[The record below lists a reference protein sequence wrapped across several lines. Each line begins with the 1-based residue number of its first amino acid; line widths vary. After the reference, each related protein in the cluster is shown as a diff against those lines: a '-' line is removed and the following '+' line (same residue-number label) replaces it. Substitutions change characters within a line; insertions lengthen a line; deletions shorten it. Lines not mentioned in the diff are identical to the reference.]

1 MGAKYL
7 ADNINSLAPDGRLVV
22 IGMQG
27 GVKAELNLGA
37 LLSKGDR
44 RGDIPAGRS
53 EASKAAI
60 CEAVEREVWPMF
72 ASGQIKP
79 VVTPCYRSTK
89 RPRRIGCWP
98 NPGPSARSSLQVA
111 PTERT

>member
-1 MGAKYL
+1 MLINYHEVKFVEALEHRADVILDVMGAKYL

-44 RGDIPAGRS
+44 RGDIPRGRS

-60 CEAVEREVWPMF
+60 CETVEREVADVRLRTDP
-72 ASGQIKP
+72 
-79 VVTPCYRSTK
+79 
-89 RPRRIGCWP
+89 
-98 NPGPSARSSLQVA
+98 PGH
-111 PTERT
+111 